1 MLIIP
6 SPSQQIQTDLQYIK
20 EDIGA
25 VERHRL
31 ELYRTKERYS
41 MKLRMLL
48 DDPAA
53 QKLWPSPI
61 DKASSLFLPNS
72 RTPLSASCPGSLQ
85 NKKLDLK
92 AQVSHQGFQR
102 RDALTCS
109 ELPNSTIQ
117 SGNVIARK
125 RRVQAQ
131 VGFSLCALSHSFR
144 CSFPPHYTPKL
155 GLLSDTKWFDNIK

>member
-1 MLIIP
+1 M
-6 SPSQQIQTDLQYIK
+6 
-20 EDIGA
+20 
-25 VERHRL
+25 ERHRK

-48 DDPAA
+48 DEPTA
-53 QKLWPSPI
+53 QKMWPSPI
-61 DKASSLFLPNS
+61 DKASCRFPPNS

-102 RDALTCS
+102 RDALAS
-109 ELPNSTIQ
+109 SDPPNPPIQ

-131 VGFSLCALSHSFR
+131 VSFSLHALLHSLR
-144 CSFPPHYTPKL
+144 RSAPPHYTQKV
-155 GLLSDTKWFDNIK
+155 GLLCVAYMF